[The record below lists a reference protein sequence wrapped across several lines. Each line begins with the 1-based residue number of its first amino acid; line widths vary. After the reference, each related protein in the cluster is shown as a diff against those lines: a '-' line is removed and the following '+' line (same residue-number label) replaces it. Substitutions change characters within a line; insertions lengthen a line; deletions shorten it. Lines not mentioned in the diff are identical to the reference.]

1 MRASHTATIL
11 QDMGKRI
18 NSAVCGSTPLPDEC
32 FNYLNLLENV
42 EKFSNAPNLM
52 DQQMWAI
59 LCRLRR
65 VKIEVEFRVRS
76 CGAQLAE
83 AEATLNAF
91 NKEINSKR
99 TKLAQLE
106 KSLTDIQ
113 EDQVY
118 KLEKIFGQTIECF
131 KNIFSEI
138 TYDQPYSTYLHEAGQ
153 CRNPAYG

>member
-18 NSAVCGSTPLPDEC
+18 NSAVSGRSPLPEEC
-32 FNYLNLLENV
+32 FKYLDLLETA
-42 EKFSNAPNLM
+42 EKFTQAPNLM
-52 DQQMWAI
+52 DQQMWAV
-59 LCRLRR
+59 LCRMRR

-83 AEATLNAF
+83 AESTLNAF

-106 KSLTDIQ
+106 KSLIDIRD
-113 EDQVY
+113 DQV
-118 KLEKIFGQTIECF
+118 
-131 KNIFSEI
+131 
-138 TYDQPYSTYLHEAGQ
+138 
-153 CRNPAYG
+153 

>member
-1 MRASHTATIL
+1 MLITILFKTELIPQILKYSRRPKWQMRASHTATIL

-18 NSAVCGSTPLPDEC
+18 NSAVSGSTPLPDEC

-99 TKLAQLE
+99 TKLTQLE
-106 KSLTDIQ
+106 KSLADIQ
-113 EDQVY
+113 EDQV
-118 KLEKIFGQTIECF
+118 QTIILTNHC
-131 KNIFSEI
+131 
-138 TYDQPYSTYLHEAGQ
+138 
-153 CRNPAYG
+153 CRP